1 MTDAISELVQIAR
14 YGASGDA
21 ERVRIQLMRLIRA
34 LRAAN
39 DPLADVLSQVV
50 AKPEVGGAPTRAVRK
65 AASGVGH
72 AVPVD
77 LDSRLDLL
85 RVEDPPTL
93 PHPLICAESV
103 ETQIGRVL
111 DERRA
116 ISKLKKLGLTPTRTV
131 LFTGPPGV
139 GKTMAAR
146 QIAVELKL
154 PLLVLDLA
162 TVVSSFLGKTGN
174 NLKKAFEFS
183 RQQPCV
189 LLLDELDAV
198 AKRRDDDADIGELK
212 RLVTVIL
219 QEMDLWPAE
228 NLLIAA
234 TNHGQLLDPAVW
246 RRFDTTIEFPR
257 PTSNELRR
265 LGAAVAIKNDPLPK
279 SWRLVLAILMSG
291 TSQSDFV
298 RESDRLRRTVVIGGD
313 DAGEKL
319 LAEIVTDRSK
329 HLDKADRKQLA
340 VSLVIDAGLSQRASC
355 RVTGIA
361 RETLRLALEEEKKN

>member
-1 MTDAISELVQIAR
+1 MSNTINELVQIAR
-14 YGASGDA
+14 YGAAGDA
-21 ERVRIQLMRLIRA
+21 ERVRIQLMRLIRS
-34 LRAAN
+34 LRAAH
-39 DPLADVLSQVV
+39 DPLADVLSQVIV
-50 AKPEVGGAPTRAVRK
+50 KPEAGGAPTRAMRR

-93 PHPLICAESV
+93 PHALVCADGV
-103 ETQIGRVL
+103 DVQLKRIL
-111 DERRA
+111 DERKA
-116 ISKLKKLGLTPTRTV
+116 VAKLRKAGLEPTRTV

-146 QIAVELKL
+146 RVAIELRL

-174 NLKKAFEFS
+174 NLKQAFEFA
-183 RQQPCV
+183 RRQPCV

-219 QEMDLWPAE
+219 QEMDLWPSE
-228 NLLIAA
+228 NLLISA

-246 RRFDTTIEFPR
+246 RRFETVIDFPR
-257 PTSNELRR
+257 PSCDELKR
-265 LGAAVAIKNDPLPK
+265 LGTAMAMKNDPLPK
-279 SWRLVLAILMSG
+279 SWRLVLAILMAS
-291 TSQSDFV
+291 TSQSDFA
-298 RESDRLRRTVVIGGD
+298 READRLRRTIVIGGLE
-313 DAGEKL
+313 AGERL
-319 LAEIVTDRSK
+319 LTEVVSERSRNLEK
-329 HLDKADRKQLA
+329 SDRKELA
-340 VSLVIDAGLSQRASC
+340 VSLVKDAGLAQRASS

-361 RETLRLALEEEKKN
+361 RETLRIALSEENNK